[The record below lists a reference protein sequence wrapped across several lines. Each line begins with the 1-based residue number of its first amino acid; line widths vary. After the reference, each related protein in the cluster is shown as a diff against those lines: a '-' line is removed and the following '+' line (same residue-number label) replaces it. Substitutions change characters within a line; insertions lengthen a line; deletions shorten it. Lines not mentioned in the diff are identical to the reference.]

1 MSKMITAG
9 VLKRN
14 NTYMGGGTNLQAMS
28 FLLEDM
34 RDAEVAYLPAGG
46 YTYAIDAVQQVGGV
60 ISPLSSSIPAT
71 AEQGIDFSLGDGSNM
86 RQTRYFISGT
96 SAAWVA
102 ALLSTAENV
111 VLTPANSYTLIGG

>member
-34 RDAEVAYLPAGG
+34 RDAQVAYLKSD
-46 YTYAIDAVQQVGGV
+46 YNYAIDSVQYVGGV
-60 ISPLSSSIPAT
+60 ISPLSATIPAS

-86 RQTRYFISGT
+86 RQTRFFISGT
-96 SAAWVA
+96 SAAWVS

>member
-28 FLLEDM
+28 FLLSDM
-34 RDAEVAYLPAGG
+34 RDPEVAYLKDV
-46 YTYAIDAVQQVGGV
+46 YTYAIDSPQYVGGV
-60 ISPLSSSIPAT
+60 ISPLSAVIPAD

>member
-1 MSKMITAG
+1 MITAG

-28 FLLEDM
+28 FLLSDM
-34 RDAEVAYLPAGG
+34 RDAEVAYLKSDYNYDIG
-46 YTYAIDAVQQVGGV
+46 TVQNLSGV
-60 ISPLSSSIPAT
+60 ISPLSTNIPAT

>member
-1 MSKMITAG
+1 MITAG

-14 NTYMGGGTNLQAMS
+14 NTYMGGGTNLQAQS

-34 RDAEVAYLPAGG
+34 RDAQVAYLKSD
-46 YTYAIDAVQQVGGV
+46 YNYAIDSVQYVGGV
-60 ISPLSSSIPAT
+60 ISPLSATIPAS

-86 RQTRYFISGT
+86 RQTRFFISGT

>member
-34 RDAEVAYLPAGG
+34 RDAQVAYLKSD
-46 YTYAIDAVQQVGGV
+46 YNYAIDSVQYVGGV
-60 ISPLSSSIPAT
+60 ISPLSATIPAS

-86 RQTRYFISGT
+86 RQTRFFISGT